1 LKKIKIFQWLRFDK
15 LYNIYT
21 GTTNVCHLSELQC
34 CLPVMFV
41 NKNKIKGC
49 GLSAMS
55 DISHG
60 INQWYDRDDSD

>member
-1 LKKIKIFQWLRFDK
+1 
-15 LYNIYT
+15 
-21 GTTNVCHLSELQC
+21 
-34 CLPVMFV
+34 MFV

-60 INQWYDRDDSD
+60 INQWYDRDDFKTIDIDTF

>member
-1 LKKIKIFQWLRFDK
+1 M
-15 LYNIYT
+15 
-21 GTTNVCHLSELQC
+21 S
-34 CLPVMFV
+34 VMFV